1 MLLLLLLMLLLVMV
15 VVQEHI
21 GGGNGLHDIVD
32 VVEVVSLAVRR
43 KQVGV
48 CLLLRRRQDV
58 CLLVVPQQVV
68 ERRQELSTA
77 RVVFTV
83 VCFQRGKIQR
93 CVWRRKRS
101 RVETGGIYRLRHRAH
116 TKQAPSWVYEVPRE
130 IGSVGIIGTPWMVLV
145 HHHLVLEP
153 QANGDR
159 TPRNAAYALGVGNQL
174 SAETG
179 VVEDTGLSLM
189 SNIYGLGH
197 I

>member
-1 MLLLLLLMLLLVMV
+1 MLLLVMV

-130 IGSVGIIGTPWMVLV
+130 IGSVGIIGTPGWFWYIITSSLSHRPMVT
-145 HHHLVLEP
+145 EP
-153 QANGDR
+153 QE
-159 TPRNAAYALGVGNQL
+159 TPPMPWEWAISSLRKRELLKILGCL
-174 SAETG
+174 
-179 VVEDTGLSLM
+179 
-189 SNIYGLGH
+189 
-197 I
+197 